1 MKFAHTMQNEIEWAD
16 LKVGQ
21 TYYTKTTGFNP
32 FGHIIKKVVIES
44 IRLLSASEAMIY
56 ADQGRGFGVGGMFEG
71 ELGPRSRFWLIDPNL
86 VDAAAVA
93 A

>member
-1 MKFAHTMQNEIEWAD
+1 MKFVHTMQNQVEWRD

-21 TYYTKTTGFNP
+21 TYYTRNTGFNP

-56 ADQGRGFGVGGMFEG
+56 VDQGRGFGVGGMFEG
-71 ELGPRSRFWLIDPNL
+71 ELGPRNRFWLIDPNTGN
-86 VDAAAVA
+86 AAAVA

>member
-1 MKFAHTMQNEIEWAD
+1 MKFAHTMQNEIEWRD

-32 FGHIIKKVVIES
+32 FGHIIKKIVIES
-44 IRLLSASEAMIY
+44 IRLCNASEAMIY
-56 ADQGRGFGVGGMFEG
+56 ADQGGYAVGGIFEG
-71 ELGPRSRFWLIDPNL
+71 ELGPRNRFWLIDPNL
-86 VDAAAVA
+86 VDAAAFA

>member
-1 MKFAHTMQNEIEWAD
+1 MKFVHTMQNEIEWRD

-21 TYYTKTTGFNP
+21 TYYTRTTGFNP

-44 IRLLSASEAMIY
+44 IRLLNASEAMIY
-56 ADQGRGFGVGGMFEG
+56 VDQGRGFGVGGIFEG
-71 ELGPRSRFWLIDPNL
+71 ELGPRNRFWLIDPNS
-86 VDAAAVA
+86 DYSAAVA